1 MTTPKPPKQPS
12 PRRICQGGGG
22 HPAKVG
28 KVTGRILSH
37 SYRGSTA
44 PGSGQAPAPRRNRR

>member
-12 PRRICQGGGG
+12 PRRICQGSGG

-37 SYRGSTA
+37 SFRGKHCD
-44 PGSGQAPAPRRNRR
+44 GSGHPPAPRRIRW